1 LFIDQCRVMVLIFST
16 HANLSKQV
24 RREVQQAFEEEKPV
38 VPFRIEDVK
47 PEKALRYFIGPVHW
61 LDALTPPVEQH
72 LQKLTASVRG
82 LVRIPMSDEPASTA
96 GEARHEPDTAQLRAA
111 EAKADR
117 RRQAAEAERIRE
129 AEAEQRRKHELKW
142 HAEGRIKIE
151 ARIVHGAPDGWFK
164 PGAGKVEWFKDHE
177 DGPEMVVVPAGEFTM
192 GSPENEPRRLDT
204 EGPQHRIKIA
214 RPFSVSR
221 YVVTRAQFAAF
232 ENNTGYRMEGGAT
245 VWTGSEWRHDPNAS
259 WRHPGFHQ
267 DDNHPVVCV
276 NWDDARAYSPVAIGG
291 YRAEIPSPE

>member
-1 LFIDQCRVMVLIFST
+1 MVLIFSA
-16 HANLSKQV
+16 HANRSAQV
-24 RREVQQAFEEEKPV
+24 EREVRQALDGGKPV
-38 VPFRIEDVK
+38 LPFRIEDVS
-47 PEKALRYFIGPVHW
+47 PERGLRYYLGSVHW
-61 LDALTPPVEQH
+61 LDALTPPLEQH
-72 LQKLTASVRG
+72 LEKLTASIRA
-82 LVRIPMSDEPASTA
+82 LVQVPAIEVAASGA
-96 GEARHEPDTAQLRAA
+96 ARREADGEQLRTA
-111 EAKADR
+111 EAIADR

-142 HAEGRIKIE
+142 HAEGRIKVE